1 MTYTKT
7 FKELILGVED
17 TYLGKP
23 VKKKYQKRY
32 GKRYDKSE
40 MKSIA
45 YSIARSKGIK
55 TDKGG
60 VK

>member
-1 MTYTKT
+1 MPYTKS
-7 FKELILGVED
+7 FLSLLENVED

-23 VKKKYQKRY
+23 VKKKYQKKY

-45 YSIARSKGIK
+45 YGITRSKLIK

-60 VK
+60 AK